1 MNTLAIQT
9 ERREV
14 IGRIETAIRTAPGSM
29 EGDCF
34 PLKHTFTDGM
44 YIREISCPKGALVVT
59 KTHKVCHPYFLLK
72 GECSVLTEEGVKRIK
87 APYSGITPAG
97 TKRVVFC
104 HEDVV
109 WTTCH
114 ATKETDLEK
123 IEQEVIANNFDEVD
137 GFIDTGIAD
146 FVKEIVEE
154 K

>member
-1 MNTLAIQT
+1 
-9 ERREV
+9 
-14 IGRIETAIRTAPGSM
+14 
-29 EGDCF
+29 
-34 PLKHTFTDGM
+34 
-44 YIREISCPKGALVVT
+44 
-59 KTHKVCHPYFLLK
+59 
-72 GECSVLTEEGVKRIK
+72 
-87 APYSGITPAG
+87 
-97 TKRVVFC
+97 
-104 HEDVV
+104 V